1 MIFFPLIFYFTHGD
15 TRTRISFPIP
25 RLCQISSII
34 SCTPYIYLHTSVS
47 FFCIGALHLLSAC
60 FADDSNPNT
69 YRLQIELQPPSA
81 SLENGEFPVFFLP
94 FLLTIIES
102 DDSPSPLVS
111 NSALPTPQEAE
122 LSSAEFV
129 MKIAYKND
137 Y

>member
-15 TRTRISFPIP
+15 TRIRILFLIP
-25 RLCQISSII
+25 HLCQIFSII
-34 SCTPYIYLHTSVS
+34 NCTPYIYLHTSVS
-47 FFCIGALHLLSAC
+47 FFCIDVLHLKSAC
-60 FADDSNPNT
+60 FADDLNPNI

-81 SLENGEFPVFFLP
+81 SLENDEYPVFFLP

-102 DDSPSPLVS
+102 DDSPSPLAS

-122 LSSAEFV
+122 LSSVEFV
-129 MKIAYKND
+129 MKIADKND